1 MRQPVTMFVTGG
13 ISLLNSGETP
23 EGTVR
28 KLVSLAVAWA
38 KAGVGIVQIREP
50 WMTDRG
56 LLEFVSLVVDRLVV
70 FDTKVVVNDRAD
82 IALAA
87 GAHGIHLKD
96 EPLVVNR
103 IREYG
108 PNDWLI
114 GRSVHDLPTAKEAC
128 GGGRVDYVLAGM
140 VKTASS
146 KARKK
151 IIGFEGLQE
160 IATGVDTPVLAIGG
174 LNFSDSVNVQNA
186 AGSGLAGI
194 RLFMNGDRLTDEE
207 RSRQI
212 YECAQSFRP
221 K

>member
-96 EPLVVNR
+96 EPLVVTR

-114 GRSVHDLPTAKEAC
+114 GRSVDLLI
-128 GGGRVDYVLAGM
+128 DW
-140 VKTASS
+140 
-146 KARKK
+146 
-151 IIGFEGLQE
+151 
-160 IATGVDTPVLAIGG
+160 
-174 LNFSDSVNVQNA
+174 
-186 AGSGLAGI
+186 
-194 RLFMNGDRLTDEE
+194 
-207 RSRQI
+207 
-212 YECAQSFRP
+212 
-221 K
+221 